1 MKETIFSKED
11 INMFKIKEWITNTV
25 GNAGLSILKS
35 KSPIIK
41 EVLENPENLKIEAY
55 IKGEEIVVTIKKGE
69 S

>member
-1 MKETIFSKED
+1 
-11 INMFKIKEWITNTV
+11 MFKIKEWITNTV